1 MNSKLAWSLEPQA
14 VSGAFDES
22 EINQQTDESKQT
34 LNNQNLNTNWQS
46 RKIVFKAT
54 NGNKYLA
61 FFAKT
66 ASGMQYD
73 ISIKNI
79 RLYDLGDVD
88 FNREINTLDLAVL
101 KKYLLG
107 SDSTAKFTD
116 VSDDANTD
124 IRDLIVLKKIL
135 AYIDSQNDG
144 DDASVNPLQ
153 RGVNFT
159 GFEYNTEIG
168 YDNWIF
174 DGKYYDI
181 VREKGFDHIR
191 LPVDFFPHMSEAPE
205 YKIDEDFFRKI
216 DTVINTCLSSDF
228 KIVLDF
234 HHFGELQTN
243 VAGNKQKYYK
253 MWEQLAEHYKSYP
266 SGLVF
271 ELINEPGNASAIKDG
286 GSDVV
291 TPKKI
296 LEIQEQAII
305 IIRNTNP
312 SRLIVH
318 ATCWNNGAAQL
329 METEPLLPDDN
340 LIMSI
345 HSYEPLTFTHQ
356 GADWD
361 GDGVFYPATD
371 FTDDMKSEIESVFK
385 MVKDYQAK
393 YDRPVWV
400 GEFGVLRSI
409 TPDGAR
415 AKYADFIVDVMKDAD
430 CGWCWWDFQYGFGLY
445 STVKDQ
451 WVDEALMAELLK

>member
-1 MNSKLAWSLEPQA
+1 M
-14 VSGAFDES
+14 
-22 EINQQTDESKQT
+22 
-34 LNNQNLNTNWQS
+34 
-46 RKIVFKAT
+46 
-54 NGNKYLA
+54 
-61 FFAKT
+61 
-66 ASGMQYD
+66 
-73 ISIKNI
+73 
-79 RLYDLGDVD
+79 
-88 FNREINTLDLAVL
+88 
-101 KKYLLG
+101 
-107 SDSTAKFTD
+107 
-116 VSDDANTD
+116 
-124 IRDLIVLKKIL
+124 
-135 AYIDSQNDG
+135 
-144 DDASVNPLQ
+144 
-153 RGVNFT
+153 
-159 GFEYNTEIG
+159 
-168 YDNWIF
+168 
-174 DGKYYDI
+174 
-181 VREKGFDHIR
+181 REKGFDHIR
-191 LPVDFFPHMSEAPE
+191 LPVDFFPHMSDAPE
-205 YKIDEDFFRKI
+205 YKIDEAFFRKI
-216 DTVINTCLSSDF
+216 DTVINTCLSSDL
-228 KIVLDF
+228 KVVLDF

-286 GSDVV
+286 GPDVV

-305 IIRNTNP
+305 IIRKTNP
-312 SRLIVH
+312 TRLIVH

-329 METEPLLPDDN
+329 METEPLLPDDDN

-371 FTDDMKSEIESVFK
+371 FTDDMKSEIDSVFK
-385 MVKDYQAK
+385 TVKDYQAK

-451 WVDEALMAELLK
+451 WVDEALMAALMK